1 MLNRIAIRPARPTII
16 AAGQTNPAL
25 SDGLLSMSIVE
36 NIDGLYRCEVL
47 AVNWGNVNRNLGYLY
62 FDRKT
67 LDLGQTF
74 TVKYGQDTIFDG
86 RISGLEANYPRS
98 TPPELNVLAED
109 RFQDLRMTRRTRTF
123 MKVSDTDVISQIA
136 NEHGLNPVIDVTG
149 PQYNLLAQVNQ
160 SDLAFL
166 RERARSIDAELW
178 MDGKTL
184 HAQSRTKRNAGTVS
198 LTYGRELQEL
208 TVMADLAH
216 QRTSVIASGWDV
228 TSKSALSHEA
238 TEDVISGELNGGS
251 SGASILASTFG
262 QRKEVLAHTVPL
274 SSGEAQAVAESFFK
288 KSARCFV
295 VSRGV
300 TDMNSNLRVGSYV
313 ELLKLGPL
321 FSGKYYLTEVKYLFS
336 NDTSGIRVEFTAERP
351 DLGRGQ

>member
-1 MLNRIAIRPARPTII
+1 MPNQSAIQPARPTIA
-16 AAGQTNPAL
+16 AAGQTIPAL
-25 SDGLLSMSIVE
+25 SDGLLSMIIVE
-36 NIDGLYRCEVL
+36 NIEGLYRCEALV
-47 AVNWGNVNRNLGYLY
+47 VNWGSVNRSLGYLY

-67 LDLGQTF
+67 LDLGQPF

-86 RISGLEANYPRS
+86 RIGALEANFPRS
-98 TPPELNVLAED
+98 TPPELTVLAED
-109 RFQDLRMTRRTRTF
+109 RLQDLRMTRRTRTF
-123 MKVSDTDVISQIA
+123 TDVADADVFSQVA
-136 NEHGLNPVIDVTG
+136 NEHGLSPAIDVTG
-149 PQYNLLAQVNQ
+149 PKYNVLAQVNQ

-184 HAQSRTKRNAGTVS
+184 HVQSRSKRNAGTVR

-228 TSKSALSHEA
+228 RGKAALSYEA
-238 TEDVISGELNGGS
+238 TDDVIRGELNGDS
-251 SGASILASTFG
+251 SGASILSSTFG
-262 QRKEVLAHTVPL
+262 QRKEVLAHMVPL
-274 SSGEAQAVAESFFK
+274 SSDETRAVAESFFK

-300 TDMNSNLRVGSYV
+300 TDMNSSLRVGAYV
-313 ELLKLGPL
+313 ELLNLGPL

-336 NDTSGIRVEFTAERP
+336 ND
-351 DLGRGQ
+351 